1 MKKIFLLILCPF
13 LFLSCNGQKSDKI
26 KKITAEELSTAL
38 SDTIQLI
45 DVRTPAEY
53 KQGHIE
59 GAVNIDVTSASF
71 EEGIQQLDKDRPV
84 YIYCRSGQR
93 SNAAAKKMEKAGF
106 NTLYDLKGGINIW
119 DKELVR

>member
-13 LFLSCNGQKSDKI
+13 LFLSCNGQESDKI